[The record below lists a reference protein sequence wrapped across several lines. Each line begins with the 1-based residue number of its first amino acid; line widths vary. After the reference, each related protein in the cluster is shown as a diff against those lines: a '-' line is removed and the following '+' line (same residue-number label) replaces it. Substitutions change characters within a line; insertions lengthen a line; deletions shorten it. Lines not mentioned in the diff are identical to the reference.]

1 MMICLGIDLLLSF
14 VVRCTGES
22 FWSGSPYPLILEHFM
37 ELFLLIPP
45 FSLWKQSSSHFQK
58 CAVALVCQWPAPVG
72 GRCGARPSV
81 VHDPRWTRLSLL
93 SERGRGGLCSSG
105 RCSEGL
111 TAFLLHFS
119 GTLVSSTPALPSLLY
134 TCDLVGCVGCELRY
148 YCSAFFT
155 YWLSIQLSGLSN
167 MYVCSRNICAF
178 LMYLRS
184 GSTSNERDE
193 NWWQKCYVTVSATAV
208 TLHEIIF
215 ASYSLQSYAYC

>member
-81 VHDPRWTRLSLL
+81 VHGPLWCT
-93 SERGRGGLCSSG
+93 
-105 RCSEGL
+105 
-111 TAFLLHFS
+111 
-119 GTLVSSTPALPSLLY
+119 TLGKPVFP
-134 TCDLVGCVGCELRY
+134 CC
-148 YCSAFFT
+148 
-155 YWLSIQLSGLSN
+155 LSGAGAGSAA
-167 MYVCSRNICAF
+167 VGGA
-178 LMYLRS
+178 LR
-184 GSTSNERDE
+184 GWLLFYCTSQEP
-193 NWWQKCYVTVSATAV
+193 WCLPHQPCPHCCTHV
-208 TLHEIIF
+208 TLLGVLVV
-215 ASYSLQSYAYC
+215 S

>member
-81 VHDPRWTRLSLL
+81 NPSFPAVWAGQGRALQQWAVLWGADCFFTALLRNPGVFHTSLA
-93 SERGRGGLCSSG
+93 
-105 RCSEGL
+105 L
-111 TAFLLHFS
+111 TAVHMWPCWVCWLWAKILLLCFLHLLTFNS
-119 GTLVSSTPALPSLLY
+119 ALWS
-134 TCDLVGCVGCELRY
+134 E
-148 YCSAFFT
+148 
-155 YWLSIQLSGLSN
+155 
-167 MYVCSRNICAF
+167 
-178 LMYLRS
+178 
-184 GSTSNERDE
+184 
-193 NWWQKCYVTVSATAV
+193 
-208 TLHEIIF
+208 
-215 ASYSLQSYAYC
+215 